1 MDTFDVSSMEQATAL
16 WIRQQLYGTGNS
28 FKEQATLG
36 HPWEIFGTTV
46 GQPFERL
53 FRLLRMFL

>member
-1 MDTFDVSSMEQATAL
+1 MDQATAL

-36 HPWEIFGTTV
+36 
-46 GQPFERL
+46 Q
-53 FRLLRMFL
+53 FRTSMGNLWDNRGAAF